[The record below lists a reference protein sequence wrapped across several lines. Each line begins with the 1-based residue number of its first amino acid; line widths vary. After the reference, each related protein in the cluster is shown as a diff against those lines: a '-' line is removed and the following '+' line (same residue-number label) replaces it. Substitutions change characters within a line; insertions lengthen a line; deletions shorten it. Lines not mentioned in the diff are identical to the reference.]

1 MGSLRIRCGY
11 AGLIAGDFLSLGARD
26 VGGIIQLGGTMLRS
40 GRCPDFK
47 TEPSRNEA
55 LRNLS
60 EHQIEALVVIGG
72 GGSQTGAHLLSQT
85 GLPVIGVASTI
96 DSDLYG
102 SEITIGVDTALNFAL
117 ESIDRLKVTASSHK
131 RAFLVEVMGRNC
143 GYLALIAGIT
153 GGAEVIVIPEVETN
167 PEEVAAELRG
177 AYERGKR
184 TLSPSLLKAP
194 VTTHGRCL

>member
-85 GLPVIGVASTI
+85 GLPVIGVATT
-96 DSDLYG
+96 L
-102 SEITIGVDTALNFAL
+102 L
-117 ESIDRLKVTASSHK
+117 
-131 RAFLVEVMGRNC
+131 
-143 GYLALIAGIT
+143 
-153 GGAEVIVIPEVETN
+153 
-167 PEEVAAELRG
+167 EEVVSN
-177 AYERGKR
+177 KK
-184 TLSPSLLKAP
+184 LLDLKLLETA
-194 VTTHGRCL
+194 RILAR